1 MSNKHPS
8 LIYKGRSIGVLILTV
23 AQLLI
28 GAIHIL
34 FGFLLLRSE
43 GSILKATIAYDIY
56 TVAFGILVLVFGW
69 LIWQGK
75 KTGWVGT
82 VAVSVFVSIADAL
95 AVLGLPSIPG
105 IPTFA
110 APTEIIYS
118 LFVVIYLLQPHVR
131 KKYGL

>member
-28 GAIHIL
+28 GAIHVL
-34 FGFLLLRSE
+34 FGFLLLGSE
-43 GSILKATIAYDIY
+43 GSILKATFAYDIY

-118 LFVVIYLLQPHVR
+118 LLLVIYLLQPHVR
-131 KKYGL
+131 KKYGI

>member
-34 FGFLLLRSE
+34 FGLLLLGSE
-43 GSILKATIAYDIY
+43 GSILKATISYDVY

-75 KTGWVGT
+75 KAGWVGT
-82 VAVSVFVSIADAL
+82 VAVSVFVSLADAL